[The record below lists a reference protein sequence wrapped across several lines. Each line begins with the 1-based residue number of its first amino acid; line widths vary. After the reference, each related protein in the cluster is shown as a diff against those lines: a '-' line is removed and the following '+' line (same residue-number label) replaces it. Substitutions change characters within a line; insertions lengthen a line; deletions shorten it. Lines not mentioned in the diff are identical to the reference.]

1 MQKRDQV
8 RIIEKINVLFMAGL
22 LACAIYIGGQ
32 GYRYYGLVLTPFMA
46 LGMVPI
52 VRLLERREYLVT
64 DKPWFKRTMFLGI
77 SIVMIG
83 FALLISDNRYMLSIP
98 REETPQA
105 HFASIMQEKK
115 TEDEVT
121 LP

>member
-1 MQKRDQV
+1 
-8 RIIEKINVLFMAGL
+8 MAGL

-83 FALLISDNRYMLSIP
+83 FALLISDNRS
-98 REETPQA
+98 
-105 HFASIMQEKK
+105 
-115 TEDEVT
+115 
-121 LP
+121 